1 MNRGRSFE
9 KSPREGSQKSE
20 KNSKAV
26 KDISKYFS
34 KKEWADLGYSEK
46 ITYVYM
52 KRNYDIMTDL
62 GLKATLPTF
71 MCPKK
76 RATKSNGHDSK
87 DQNPRNQHE
96 PAQEASNMR
105 ERKHLQA
112 MPNKSKKKTPS
123 KLVPVTS
130 GSEQAQEQLCPPGKA
145 NTSGQQSKKTSG
157 KRKLFGN
164 NSSGFPGHVQ
174 VHGLGVG
181 DGSWTGLGPGWAEE
195 LTQLQLKH

>member
-9 KSPREGSQKSE
+9 KSPREDSQKSE
-20 KNSKAV
+20 KNSKAF

-62 GLKATLPTF
+62 GLKTTLPTF

-87 DQNPRNQHE
+87 DQNPRNLRHRRRE
-96 PAQEASNMR
+96 INVWTHRLR
-105 ERKHLQA
+105 ERK
-112 MPNKSKKKTPS
+112 N
-123 KLVPVTS
+123 LVVYKEIS
-130 GSEQAQEQLCPPGKA
+130 DSEE
-145 NTSGQQSKKTSG
+145 
-157 KRKLFGN
+157 
-164 NSSGFPGHVQ
+164 
-174 VHGLGVG
+174 
-181 DGSWTGLGPGWAEE
+181 DD
-195 LTQLQLKH
+195 

>member
-20 KNSKAV
+20 KNS

-87 DQNPRNQHE
+87 DQNPRNQ
-96 PAQEASNMR
+96 
-105 ERKHLQA
+105 L
-112 MPNKSKKKTPS
+112 
-123 KLVPVTS
+123 TS

-174 VHGLGVG
+174 VHGLGHRRREINV
-181 DGSWTGLGPGWAEE
+181 WTHRLRERKNLVVYEE
-195 LTQLQLKH
+195 ISDSEEDD

>member
-105 ERKHLQA
+105 ERKHLQDTGEGRL
-112 MPNKSKKKTPS
+112 MSGPTDCGKERTWWSMKRSVIPRKTTNSPQGCD
-123 KLVPVTS
+123 K
-130 GSEQAQEQLCPPGKA
+130 CP
-145 NTSGQQSKKTSG
+145 
-157 KRKLFGN
+157 
-164 NSSGFPGHVQ
+164 
-174 VHGLGVG
+174 
-181 DGSWTGLGPGWAEE
+181 
-195 LTQLQLKH
+195 

>member
-20 KNSKAV
+20 KNS

-62 GLKATLPTF
+62 VQK
-71 MCPKK
+71 
-76 RATKSNGHDSK
+76 
-87 DQNPRNQHE
+87 E
-96 PAQEASNMR
+96 
-105 ERKHLQA
+105 
-112 MPNKSKKKTPS
+112 KTPS

-157 KRKLFGN
+157 HRRREIYVWTHRLRERKNL
-164 NSSGFPGHVQ
+164 V
-174 VHGLGVG
+174 VY
-181 DGSWTGLGPGWAEE
+181 EE
-195 LTQLQLKH
+195 ISDSKEDD